1 MHVGLSVIFQ
11 NPGEAKPDHQVYAE
25 DLILA
30 RQAEPLGF
38 DSIWSVEHHFT
49 DYTMCPSVFQF
60 LTYMAGCTQKIQLG
74 SMVAVLP
81 WHDPLRVAEQVAMLD
96 VISGGRTILGMGR
109 GTGRVEFDG
118 FRVAMPEARARF
130 AEAADMV
137 LTGLEQGW
145 CEYHGEYVQQPR
157 VDLRPRPHRSFQ
169 GRTYAAAVSTES
181 AEIMAKMG
189 VGILIVPQKP
199 WHVVQAELAQYRAT
213 FKAATG
219 RTAPAPYCAG
229 WVFVDHSADR
239 AQDMAR
245 RYIGAYWQ
253 SVIDHYEFN
262 KDHLKNTPGYEFH
275 GEMYDRLKAPG
286 GMEKMTNFYVDLQVW
301 GTPQQVLDK
310 VQIIREKTY
319 ADGFMAV
326 CSYGGMPHEEAKRNL
341 QQFAEDVLPQLK
353 QLPPLEPPEQ
363 EFDEDQATLSQSV

>member
-11 NPGEAKPDHQVYAE
+11 NPGETKPDRDVYAE
-25 DLILA
+25 ELYLA
-30 RQAEPLGF
+30 KQAEPLGF

-49 DYTMCPSVFQF
+49 DYTMCPNVFQF
-60 LTYMAGCTQKIQLG
+60 LTYMAACTQKIQLG

-96 VISGGRTILGMGR
+96 VLSNGRTVLGMGR
-109 GTGRVEFDG
+109 GTGRIEFDG

-130 AEAADMV
+130 AETADML

-145 CEYHGEYVQQPR
+145 CEYDGEYVKQPR
-157 VDLRPRPHRSFQ
+157 VDLRPRPYKSFK
-169 GRTYAAAVSTES
+169 GRTYAAAISTES

-199 WHVVQAELAQYRAT
+199 WPVVQKELAAYRSI
-213 FKAATG
+213 FLAATG
-219 RTAPAPYCAG
+219 QEAPAPYCAG
-229 WVFVDHSADR
+229 WVFVDDSADR
-239 AQDMAR
+239 AEEMAR
-245 RYIGAYWQ
+245 RYIGAYWD
-253 SVIDHYEFN
+253 SVIEHYEFD

-286 GMEKMTNFYVDLQVW
+286 GMEKMTDFYIDLQIW
-301 GTPQQVLDK
+301 GSPDQVFDK
-310 VQIIREKTY
+310 LQTMRENTF

-326 CSYGGMPHEEAKRNL
+326 CSYGGMPHAEANRNM
-341 QQFAEDVLPQLK
+341 QQFAKEIMPEMQK
-353 QLPPLEPPEQ
+353 LEPLCAP
-363 EFDEDQATLSQSV
+363 